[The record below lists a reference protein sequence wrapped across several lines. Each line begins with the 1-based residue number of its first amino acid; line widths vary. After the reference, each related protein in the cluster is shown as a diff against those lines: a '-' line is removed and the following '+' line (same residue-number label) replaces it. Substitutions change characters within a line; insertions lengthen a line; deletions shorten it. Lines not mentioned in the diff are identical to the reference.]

1 MRAFV
6 VPLFAT
12 GLFAS
17 ALLLCVGCE
26 GNPGTQRVM
35 ESTSPAPED
44 DVGVGGGLSGDG
56 YISPEGQTGSS
67 FGGTED

>member
-1 MRAFV
+1 MRAFAA
-6 VPLFAT
+6 PLFAT

-17 ALLLCVGCE
+17 ALLLSVGCD

>member
-1 MRAFV
+1 MRAIIA
-6 VPLFAT
+6 PLFAA

-17 ALLLCVGCE
+17 VALFSVGCDD
-26 GNPGTQRVM
+26 NAGTQRVL
-35 ESTSPAPED
+35 ESPSPAPED

-67 FGGTED
+67 FGGAED

>member
-1 MRAFV
+1 MRVLAF
-6 VPLFAT
+6 PLLAT
-12 GLFAS
+12 GLFAT
-17 ALLLCVGCE
+17 ALFSVGCE
-26 GNPGTQRVM
+26 GNSGTQRVM

>member
-1 MRAFV
+1 MRALIA
-6 VPLFAT
+6 PLLAT
-12 GLFAS
+12 GLLAS
-17 ALLLCVGCE
+17 AIPVTVGCD

-35 ESTSPAPED
+35 ESNSPAPED

-67 FGGTED
+67 FGSTED